1 MTKKQK
7 TTISNIDNSY
17 DSRNALRES
26 NLPNRQQQIEILEFE
41 RERNKIPKERL
52 SLKKELLELGEN

>member
-26 NLPNRQQQIEILEFE
+26 NLLNRQQKEILEFE
-41 RERNKIPKERL
+41 RKGYL
-52 SLKKELLELGEN
+52 